1 MAFTAE
7 PRSQTFDVATAP
19 TPLGSSWRLRRLVI
33 GGHVLFDPVALAR
46 PAMHPDELAM
56 ISAIM
61 ARSHYMLEFGAGGST
76 TLALKLGLSKVI
88 AVESDCAWIDR
99 LRSDE
104 AAARALN
111 EGRLQ
116 LLHADIGPISALG
129 APADQG
135 AAEKW
140 PSYAARPWSYV
151 DFDLLDFVLIDG
163 RFRVACALQAIL
175 HARRQTVIAIHDFWN
190 RPAYH
195 DVLRFLD
202 ETARCNRLGVFR
214 TRASFDRD
222 AAERLLAHASYRP
235 D

>member
-1 MAFTAE
+1 MAFTAQ
-7 PRSQTFDVATAP
+7 PQSQAFHIATAP

-76 TLALKLGLSKVI
+76 TLALKLGLSRVI

-104 AAARALN
+104 AAARALSD
-111 EGRLQ
+111 GRLQ

-129 APADQG
+129 APADRG
-135 AAEKW
+135 ATKKW
-140 PSYAARPWSYV
+140 PGYAARPWSCV
-151 DFDLLDFVLIDG
+151 DLDLLDLVLIDG
-163 RFRVACALQAIL
+163 RFRVACALQALL
-175 HARRQTVIAIHDFWN
+175 HARPNTFIAIHDFWN

-195 DVLRFLD
+195 SVLCFLD
-202 ETARCNRLGVFR
+202 EAARCNRLGVFR
-214 TRASFDRD
+214 TRESFDRD
-222 AAERLLAHASYRP
+222 AAERLLAHASYLP